1 VDAVA
6 DAKRALSSH
15 PLPDAAQP
23 YGAAESVH
31 DAQQALA
38 AIPTEYDDD
47 GPVPPLA
54 ETLAA
59 VKAAKEVTNL
69 AIGLYISCHFI
80 WIPECKDIS
89 RYFPSGVNGLQSSH
103 IS

>member
-1 VDAVA
+1 MDAVA

-59 VKAAKEVTNL
+59 VEAAKEVTNL
-69 AIGLYISCHFI
+69 ASAPPYVMPFYRVI
-80 WIPECKDIS
+80 WIPECRNVD
-89 RYFPSGVNGLQSSH
+89 R
-103 IS
+103 